1 MVTGQRMIREM
12 TRMLLDPETSFKD
25 WLGTDI
31 LAPVS
36 APGSGSKAQMY
47 SKRTLIHVNW
57 IED

>member
-1 MVTGQRMIREM
+1 MIREM
-12 TRMLLDPETSFKD
+12 TSMLLDPETSFKD